1 MFESD
6 YLGNEQARLAKH
18 KSGYIFP
25 IIYKVIMTDDGQNYI
40 CNFKQDN
47 SYKNCAFIICFKD
60 GLICDISSSVLT
72 YFNYDAL
79 TVKNNKINIH
89 DIVEIYPQYLSPAQY
104 IFLTYL
110 FLPLYSSINQ
120 TKINKQTFT
129 AGGGS
134 IYWCL
139 SGSTRRSL
147 RPYKIRNISER
158 PGKHSPTKIRS
169 LIVSLSLLSLSS
181 SSLKTT
187 QKT

>member
-89 DIVEIYPQYLSPAQY
+89 DIIPEALQDKKYQRKAGKTFAYKDSQFNCVIEPVKFELELAQDDAEDINYSYEVAGYL
-104 IFLTYL
+104 IKCELVTDK
-110 FLPLYSSINQ
+110 N
-120 TKINKQTFT
+120 
-129 AGGGS
+129 
-134 IYWCL
+134 
-139 SGSTRRSL
+139 
-147 RPYKIRNISER
+147 
-158 PGKHSPTKIRS
+158 
-169 LIVSLSLLSLSS
+169 
-181 SSLKTT
+181 
-187 QKT
+187 